1 MKLKAIPSLLLLCM
15 TPIASA
21 QVTEPKP
28 DHHEDLM
35 IEVVEEGEIKS
46 QFPVH
51 ARVTESNG
59 KKEVTFSESVD
70 PQPVKKFRIDLDLG
84 ITSILKNDV
93 RIPNEGGTLFSLRQ
107 TQFAPGIRAYF
118 TWAINAH
125 HSIRLLYAPLSVTRT
140 IVPNEDIVFN
150 GLTYLAGA
158 PVEAYYQFNSYRIG
172 YIYTFDRVGNTVFRL
187 GFTNKIRDARIGLGP
202 NSGSTGNGFD
212 DLGYVPLL
220 HFGANY
226 SYLKDRAFA
235 DIELEGLAVPG
246 APGRAIE
253 ITAQTGIRWNQHFG
267 SAVGYRFLEGGADVN
282 IYNFAFVQSF
292 FARLTYQ
299 F

>member
-1 MKLKAIPSLLLLCM
+1 MNLKVTLFILLLSVSTL
-15 TPIASA
+15 ARA
-21 QVTEPKP
+21 QDTEAKP
-28 DHHEDLM
+28 DHHEDLLV
-35 IEVVEEGEIKS
+35 EVVENGEIKS

-51 ARVTESNG
+51 AQVRESNG
-59 KKEVTFSESVD
+59 KKEVTFSESTE
-70 PQPVKKFRIDLDLG
+70 PAPSKKFRIDLDLG
-84 ITSILKNDV
+84 ITNILKNDV
-93 RIPNEGGTLFSLRQ
+93 RIPNEGGTLFSLRT
-107 TQFAPGIRAYF
+107 TQFAPSIRAYF

-125 HSIRLLYAPLSVTRT
+125 HSIRLLYAPLSVSKT

-150 GLTYLAGA
+150 GLTYLAGS
-158 PVEAYYQFNSYRIG
+158 PIEAYYQFNSYRIG
-172 YIYTFDRVGNTVFRL
+172 YIYTFDRIGNAVFRL

-202 NSGSTGNGFD
+202 NAKTTGNGFN

-235 DIELEGLAVPG
+235 DLELEGLAVPG

-253 ITAQTGIRWNQHFG
+253 ITAQTGIRWSDRFG
-267 SAVGYRFLEGGADVN
+267 TAVGYRFLEGGADVN

>member
-1 MKLKAIPSLLLLCM
+1 MNMKVSLSILLFFVTIL
-15 TPIASA
+15 ARA
-21 QVTEPKP
+21 QGTEAKP
-28 DHHEDLM
+28 DHHEDLLV
-35 IEVVEEGEIKS
+35 EVFENGEVKT

-51 ARVTESNG
+51 AKVRESDG
-59 KKEVTFSESVD
+59 KKEVTFSESTE
-70 PQPVKKFRIDLDLG
+70 PVPSKKFRIDLDLG
-84 ITSILKNDV
+84 ITNILKNDV
-93 RIPNEGGTLFSLRQ
+93 RIPNEGGTLFSLRT
-107 TQFAPGIRAYF
+107 TQFAPSIRAYF
-118 TWAINAH
+118 AWAINSH
-125 HSIRLLYAPLSVTRT
+125 HSIRLLYAPLSVTTT
-140 IVPNEDIVFN
+140 IVPDEDIVFN

-172 YIYTFDRVGNTVFRL
+172 YIYTFDRVGNAVFRL

-202 NSGSTGNGFD
+202 NSGSTGNGFN

-226 SYLKDRAFA
+226 TYLKDRAFA

-253 ITAQTGIRWNQHFG
+253 ITAQTGIRFNERWG
-267 SAVGYRFLEGGADVN
+267 TAVGYRFLEGGADVN

-292 FARLTYQ
+292 FARITFQ